1 MPDSA
6 RTRRRTLFGLAAA
19 GPVALGPRRPRAA
32 LPGSATLLVPG
43 PEDGAVALW
52 AQRLAAGLRRAAT
65 TAINL
70 EHSVLGGPDGVTAAN
85 RFATTAAPDGRTL
98 LVLTGAT
105 AQARLVGDPRARF
118 DPAGWLPLCA
128 AVAVPIVAGR
138 WPLASGPA
146 VGPGAAS
153 PVRLGLPGG
162 PEHPATAALL
172 ALDLLGVPATPVLG
186 VSAQQAE
193 AALLQ
198 GALDAIVLQ
207 GTDAPARL
215 AMLRAHAWFSLDG
228 GGGGAGGADLP
239 AVADLAPGAPRP
251 VMAGLR
257 AAATGARLQAAAV
270 LPALTPADTVA
281 LWRGAAQRWAEEEG
295 RGAIPAAAPRPR
307 PSPDA
312 AIAIGALAPP
322 PEAALAYR
330 EWLLRRLQWRPE

>member
-1 MPDSA
+1 MPDP
-6 RTRRRTLFGLAAA
+6 TQRRTLLGLAAVVPIA
-19 GPVALGPRRPRAA
+19 TAPRPSVAA

-43 PEDGAVALW
+43 PKDGAIALW
-52 AQRLAAGLRRAAT
+52 AERLAAGLRRGAT

-70 EHSVLGGPDGVTAAN
+70 EPSVLGGPDGVTAAN

-128 AVAVPIVAGR
+128 ALAIPVVVGR
-138 WPLASGPA
+138 GPLPSVLG
-146 VGPGAAS
+146 GADAAA

-172 ALDLLGVPATPVLG
+172 ALDLLGVPAAPVLG
-186 VSAQQAE
+186 LAPQQAE
-193 AALLQ
+193 AAFVQ
-198 GALDAIVLQ
+198 GAVDAVVLQ

-215 AMLRAHAWFSLDG
+215 AMLRAHPWFGLDG
-228 GGGGAGGADLP
+228 AGGGGADLP
-239 AVADLAPGAPRP
+239 SVPDLAPRAPRP
-251 VMAGLR
+251 LLAALR
-257 AAATGARLQAAAV
+257 AAATGARLQAAVV

-281 LWRGAAQRWAEEEG
+281 LWRGAAQRWAEEEE
-295 RGAIPAAAPRPR
+295 RGAAAAGGSRPR
-307 PSPDA
+307 SAPDA
-312 AIAIGALAPP
+312 AIALGALAPP
-322 PEAALAYR
+322 PEVALAYR